1 MHRFS
6 GSTPVH
12 PAGHRRNRVA
22 ISRKRQSGPGR
33 GSENDVSSGRSM
45 ACFSTETFGSDSAG
59 RSCAAPCDALDVKG
73 RAAMAHDL
81 LHELCAAESV
91 RGGTAQ
97 ASGGER
103 LQAIRNAGTEAGRQA
118 GNGLSKSHPLNT
130 LHRSR
135 CNVTTS
141 GKLACCRLF
150 RAAGIR
156 AAQATEWT

>member
-1 MHRFS
+1 M
-6 GSTPVH
+6 T
-12 PAGHRRNRVA
+12 
-22 ISRKRQSGPGR
+22 ISRQRQSGPGSR
-33 GSENDVSSGRSM
+33 SGNDVSSGRST

-59 RSCAAPCDALDVKG
+59 RSRSASREVRNVKG

-81 LHELCAAESV
+81 LHDLCAAESV

-103 LQAIRNAGTEAGRQA
+103 LQAIRKAGTEAGRQA
-118 GNGLSKSHPLNT
+118 VNGQSKSHPLNT

-150 RAAGIR
+150 RTAGIR